1 MQTANQE
8 FVKAIMSVLRLESN
22 IYTIGAIEKIVDR
35 LQSSDYPL
43 FIAYLGERKS
53 DYEKPIESI
62 AKGVDEYYEI
72 KLKPYKLKSE
82 ETARR
87 LSKAIIDIKTNTFK
101 NCINLVDKKSIEEEI
116 RKEYTIA
123 DESVREYHI
132 ENNIRSEAEKI
143 YLDKI
148 KNNLINSDK
157 LKNSFEAYV
166 IRDTKERIL
175 SDKDISILFDIGL
188 DKFQDEYC
196 IPYDIIFEFIYT
208 KNLKPKI
215 TDKILIAEAKKAFS
229 EDVIDSKVKH
239 LIKYKNHVEWSE

>member
-62 AKGVDEYYEI
+62 AKGVDEYYEL

-87 LSKAIIDIKTNTFK
+87 LAKAIMDIKNHTFK
-101 NCINLVDKKSIEEEI
+101 NCMDLVDKKTIEEDV
-116 RKEYTIA
+116 RKQYTLA
-123 DESVREYHI
+123 DESIREFHI
-132 ENNIRSEAEKI
+132 ENNIKNEAEKI
-143 YLDKI
+143 YVDRI

-157 LKNSFEAYV
+157 LKKSLEAYV
-166 IRDTKERIL
+166 VRDTQERIL
-175 SDKDISILFDIGL
+175 SDKDINILFDIGI
-188 DKFQDEYC
+188 DKFQNEYC
-196 IPYDIIFEFIYT
+196 IPYDIIFEFVYT
-208 KNLKPKI
+208 RNLKPNI
-215 TDKILIAEAKKAFS
+215 TDKILITEAKKAFN